1 MKFWTY
7 TLSSGSLTINAADGA
22 MFLSL
27 QTDSTSGQCTVLG
40 GIPFKTLSPQAVSI
54 TAGQGINLAA
64 INPSSPLDGITI
76 TWVAGNIDIV
86 VGF

>member
-1 MKFWTY
+1 MRFWTY
-7 TLSSGSLTINAADGA
+7 TLSSGSLSIGFNDGA

-27 QTDSTSGQCTVLG
+27 QTDSTSGQCTVQG
-40 GIPFKTLSPQAVSI
+40 NIPFKGLNTQAISI
-54 TAGQGINLAA
+54 TAGQGLNLAA
-64 INPSSPLDGITI
+64 LSPVSPLDGITI